1 VEPMTKEELEKL
13 YHSMTNT
20 ELCEKLG
27 VSKITLISALKRHGI
42 PLKSPAERV
51 VSHKIK
57 IVE

>member
-1 VEPMTKEELEKL
+1 MTKEELEKL